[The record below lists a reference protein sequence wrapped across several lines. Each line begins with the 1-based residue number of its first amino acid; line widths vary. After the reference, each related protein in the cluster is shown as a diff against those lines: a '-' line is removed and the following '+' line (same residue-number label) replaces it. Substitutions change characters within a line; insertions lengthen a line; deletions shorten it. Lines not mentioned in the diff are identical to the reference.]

1 MRKFMLAAGLAVL
14 LSGCGDDG
22 IYGNYVNQQ
31 YGVRLD
37 VQKDVIKFRNGV
49 FTVKSWDESQKPVY
63 IARTQNKDLGSWT
76 FKIEKV
82 KGGVVY
88 QGAVLRKIRG
98 LGNGKQYHSMSLL
111 SKRKSERGS
120 RMHGM
125 SSNYIIRCS
134 SGLVCFF

>member
-1 MRKFMLAAGLAVL
+1 MRKLMMVAGLVTL

-49 FTVKSWDESQKPVY
+49 FTVKSWDESKKPIY
-63 IARTQNKDLGSWT
+63 TAKTQNKDLGSWT

-82 KGGVVY
+82 KDGVVY
-88 QGAVLRKIRG
+88 QGAVFK
-98 LGNGKQYHSMSLL
+98 KD
-111 SKRKSERGS
+111 
-120 RMHGM
+120 
-125 SSNYIIRCS
+125 
-134 SGLVCFF
+134 

>member
-1 MRKFMLAAGLAVL
+1 MRKLMMVAGLVTL

-49 FTVKSWDESQKPVY
+49 FTVKSWDESNKPIY
-63 IARTQNKDLGSWT
+63 IAKTQNKDLGSWT

-82 KGGVVY
+82 KDGVVY
-88 QGAVLRKIRG
+88 QGAVF
-98 LGNGKQYHSMSLL
+98 
-111 SKRKSERGS
+111 KR
-120 RMHGM
+120 
-125 SSNYIIRCS
+125 N
-134 SGLVCFF
+134 

>member
-1 MRKFMLAAGLAVL
+1 MRKLMMVAGLAVL

-37 VQKDVIKFRNGV
+37 IQKDVIKFRNGV
-49 FTVKSWDESQKPVY
+49 FTVKSWDESQKPIY
-63 IARTQNKDLGSWT
+63 IAKTQNKDLDSWI

-88 QGAVLRKIRG
+88 QGAVFK
-98 LGNGKQYHSMSLL
+98 K
-111 SKRKSERGS
+111 E
-120 RMHGM
+120 
-125 SSNYIIRCS
+125 
-134 SGLVCFF
+134 